1 MGAGPKVEMGR
12 NGSRFAF
19 TKAGSRRGD
28 DTVMSGTR
36 CTDSVKEG
44 NMDASGPSEDD
55 EILVSQV
62 EMMSEP
68 RLLTWF
74 VLTLYVAKLRRVRK
88 S

>member
-1 MGAGPKVEMGR
+1 MGR

-19 TKAGSRRGD
+19 TKTGSRRGD

-36 CTDSVKEG
+36 FTDSAKDV

-55 EILVSQV
+55 ESLVSQV
-62 EMMSEP
+62 EMISEP

-74 VLTLYVAKLRRVRK
+74 VLTL
-88 S
+88 